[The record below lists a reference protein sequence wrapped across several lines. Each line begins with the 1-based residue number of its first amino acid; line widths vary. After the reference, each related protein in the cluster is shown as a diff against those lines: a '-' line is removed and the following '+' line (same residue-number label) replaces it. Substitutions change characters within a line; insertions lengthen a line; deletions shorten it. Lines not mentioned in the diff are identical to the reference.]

1 MKLLE
6 DCTFC
11 NAKLGD
17 RSQIY
22 ERTII
27 ETPNFRVFPT
37 LGQIAEGYL
46 LIVPKEHYA
55 CVGSMPEPV
64 LDEMIELKDEV
75 DKRLTGAYQ
84 KPIYFEHGVIGQTV
98 LHAHMHAVPCEHDA
112 HITSNFNSNFAN
124 YKFIN
129 SIKDLKDIWQKKGV
143 YLYYEAGSEKAV
155 FYTDIM
161 PMYARIVVAGTL
173 DVPERA
179 NWRTMDRKLDDEM
192 IQRTLD
198 KLRKK

>member
-6 DCTFC
+6 DCNFC
-11 NAKLGD
+11 NVKPGD
-17 RSQIY
+17 KSQIY

-55 CVGSMPEPV
+55 CVGAMPEPV

-75 DKRLTGAYQ
+75 DRRLTEAYQ
-84 KPIYFEHGVIGQTV
+84 KPIFFEHGVIGQTV
-98 LHAHMHAVPCEHDA
+98 LHAHMHAVPCKPD
-112 HITSNFNSNFAN
+112 N
-124 YKFIN
+124 YMMRFFDYNLGNYEPIE
-129 SIKDLKDIWQKKGV
+129 SIKELRNVWQKHGV
-143 YLYYEAGSEKAV
+143 YIFFEADSNKSV
-155 FYTDIM
+155 FCSNIP
-161 PMYARIVVAGTL
+161 PMGARIALARAL

-179 NWRTMDRKLDDEM
+179 NWRTMDRKLDEEL
-192 IQRTLD
+192 IERTMA
-198 KLRKK
+198 KLKR